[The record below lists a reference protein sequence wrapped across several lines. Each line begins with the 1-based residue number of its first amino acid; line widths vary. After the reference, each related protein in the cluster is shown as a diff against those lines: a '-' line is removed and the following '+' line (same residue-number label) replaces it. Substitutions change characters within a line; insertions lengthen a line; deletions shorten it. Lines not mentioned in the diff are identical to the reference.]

1 AIAPLKAVIISY
13 PSDTPNNVL
22 DEAKDAITKAGGQ
35 ITHEYNI
42 IKGFACKAPAAV
54 LEKVQVLSD
63 QFAALIEEDGV
74 VTTN

>member
-1 AIAPLKAVIISY
+1 MNGLGANGMKQ
-13 PSDTPNNVL
+13 
-22 DEAKDAITKAGGQ
+22 GGQ

-74 VTTN
+74 VTTNHDDE